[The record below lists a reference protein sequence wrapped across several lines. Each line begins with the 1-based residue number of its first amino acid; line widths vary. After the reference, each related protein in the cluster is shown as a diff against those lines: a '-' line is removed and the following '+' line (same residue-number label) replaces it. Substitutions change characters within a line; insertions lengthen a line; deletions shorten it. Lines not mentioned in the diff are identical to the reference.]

1 MDELSEQAPGLEFPC
16 RYPVKAMGRQDQALI
31 DSIWG
36 IVTAHAPETPADALQ
51 TTASRQGR
59 FISVTITITAHSRAQ
74 LDAIYADLRA
84 SDQVLAAL

>member
-16 RYPVKAMGRQDQALI
+16 RYPVKAMGRHDEALI
-31 DSIWG
+31 DRIWA
-36 IVTAHAPETPADALQ
+36 IVTAHAPETPADALY
-51 TTASRQGR
+51 TAASREGR
-59 FISVTITITAHSRAQ
+59 FISVTITITAQSRAQ